1 MTFPGQRALRIVLR
15 TVHIAAIGW
24 LLGAAIYQAPSEGPV
39 LATMLSGGAMVVEA
53 LARYGADWL
62 RFVGSWVVLCKL
74 ALLVFA
80 LWSGMP
86 LWPLLLALVL
96 GSVISHAPGRVRQ
109 HALWGE
115 DGACAGGAREPRT

>member
-1 MTFPGQRALRIVLR
+1 MKFPGQRALRIALR
-15 TVHIAAIGW
+15 TAHIAAIGW
-24 LLGAAIYQAPSEGPV
+24 LLGAAIYQGPSEGPV

-53 LARYGADWL
+53 LVRHGSDWL
-62 RFVGSWVVLCKL
+62 RFVGSWVVLAKL
-74 ALLVFA
+74 GLLIFA

-96 GSVISHAPGRVRQ
+96 GSVISHAPGRLRQ

-115 DGACAGGAREPRT
+115 NGSCAGGVRERES